1 MTVQP
6 RTLADGTTVG
16 ALSLGAMWFG
26 TRVDETESFAI
37 LDRFVEAGGTL
48 IDTANNYAFWLD
60 GGAGGESETV
70 VGRWLASRKVRDRV
84 VLSTKVG
91 GMPKGTGREGL
102 SAPVIR
108 SALEGSL
115 KRLGTDHVDV
125 YWAHLEDRSVPL
137 EETVD
142 AFASAVEQGRV
153 GVLGAS
159 NHATWRVE
167 RARRLAR
174 DRGGAGYTCLQ
185 LRHSYLR
192 PRVHPTLPR
201 AGHVPVTEE
210 TLDYVRDEPDLT
222 LWAYNALLAGAY
234 VRDDKPMQ
242 EAYDHPGTRHR
253 LQALRAVSAE
263 TGATPNQV
271 VLAWLLGHPRMIPIV
286 GVSSA
291 GQLDEA
297 LEATALSLD
306 DDQRARLDSAD
317 PCPPPG

>member
-1 MTVQP
+1 MTVEP

-26 TRVDETESFAI
+26 TRVDEAESFAI

-70 VGRWLASRKVRDRV
+70 VGHWLADRKVRDRV

-91 GMPKGTGREGL
+91 GMPEGTGREGL

-108 SALEGSL
+108 SALDGSL
-115 KRLGTDHVDV
+115 RRLGTDHVEV
-125 YWAHLEDRSVPL
+125 YWAHVEDRSVPL

-142 AFASAVEQGRV
+142 AFASAVEQGKV

-174 DRGGAGYTCLQ
+174 DRGKPEYTCLQ
-185 LRHSYLR
+185 LRYSYLR

-201 AGHVPVTEE
+201 AGHVHVTEE
-210 TLDYVRDEPDLT
+210 TLDYVRGEPDLS
-222 LWAYNALLAGAY
+222 LWVYNALLGGAY

-242 EAYDHPGTRHR
+242 EAYEHPGTHRR
-253 LQALRAVSAE
+253 LQVLGEVATE

-271 VLAWLLGHPRMIPIV
+271 VLAWLLGQPRLIPIV
-286 GVSSA
+286 GVSSVT
-291 GQLDEA
+291 QLDEA
-297 LEATALSLD
+297 LEATDLTLD
-306 DDQRARLDSAD
+306 DDQRARLDNAD